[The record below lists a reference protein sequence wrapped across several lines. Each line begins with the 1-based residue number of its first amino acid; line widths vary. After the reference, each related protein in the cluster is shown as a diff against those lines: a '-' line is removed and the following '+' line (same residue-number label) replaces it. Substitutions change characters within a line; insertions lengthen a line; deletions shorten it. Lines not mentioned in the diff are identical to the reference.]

1 MSIKRMV
8 TKLALAFAAKKGM
21 EALRGAGG
29 VAGLRDQLAG
39 NAASRGGMQG
49 RIGGDRAADA
59 GGLGNIL
66 GSLGIGAT
74 GGGREAGATGQISPI
89 QGSLGGLFGSLASA
103 FGDRSDIASASA
115 DLDQQFDS
123 NDISSEAEGR
133 AIIRAMVHM
142 VRADGTIDADEQAA
156 LLNILDDAS
165 PDERAL
171 LQEALRE
178 PVDAHSVAAETPERS
193 RKEVYTAALL
203 LGSTN
208 TAQEAAFLHDLASA
222 LQLTGAEVAQLHQAV
237 GKGHRT
243 QTA

>member
-39 NAASRGGMQG
+39 NATSRGGMQG
-49 RIGGDRAADA
+49 RVGGTRAADA
-59 GGLGNIL
+59 GGLGSIL
-66 GSLGIGAT
+66 GSLGIAGT
-74 GGGREAGATGQISPI
+74 GGGRDAGTTGQISPL
-89 QGSLGGLFGSLASA
+89 QGSLGALFGSLASS
-103 FGDRSDIASASA
+103 FGHRSDAGNAAS
-115 DLDQQFDS
+115 DLDTAFDS
-123 NDISSEAEGR
+123 IDIQSETEGR

-165 PDERAL
+165 PDERAI

-178 PVDAHSVAAETPERS
+178 PVDAKSVASETPQQS
-193 RKEVYTAALL
+193 RKEVYTAALIL
-203 LGSTN
+203 SSGDN
-208 TAQEAAFLHDLASA
+208 AQETTFLQELADA
-222 LQLTGAEVAQLHQAV
+222 LHLTPGEVEKLHQAI
-237 GKGHRT
+237 GKDDMRPT
-243 QTA
+243 I